1 MSKYFLIPALLL
13 FFPMFSNG
21 QSTFGLSLNGFA
33 PVGELKKDS
42 PGIWGGGFSSDIAFQ
57 INGSP
62 IHLGGMLGVTRYGSE
77 VRDGWHGEDLG
88 DVRIRRNNEMAY
100 MLGLIRVK
108 PPVSGNF
115 QPYADF
121 FGGFSYIATSAHFRD
136 GPLKEE
142 WDSVTDIDDFAMNY
156 GFGGGLEIFI
166 NEFLSLDFNVKS
178 IKSSSVEYLTPQ
190 SVSYNKTD
198 EVYDLT
204 VKKSRFD
211 HLNFGFGIKL
221 LMSEW

>member
-13 FFPMFSNG
+13 FFPVFSKC

-33 PVGELKKDS
+33 PMGDLKKDS
-42 PGIWGGGFSSDIAFQ
+42 PEIWGGGFSSDIAFQ

-77 VRDGWHGEDLG
+77 VRDGWHGDDLG

-100 MLGLIRVK
+100 MLGLIRIK
-108 PPVSGNF
+108 PPVSEGF

-121 FGGFSYIATSAHFRD
+121 FGGFSYIATTAHFRD
-136 GPLKEE
+136 GPLQEQ
-142 WDSVTDIDDFAMNY
+142 WDVVRDIDDFAMNY
-156 GFGGGLEIFI
+156 GLGGGLEVFI
-166 NEFLSLDFNVKS
+166 NDFLSLDFNIKA
-178 IKSSSVEYLTPQ
+178 IKSSTAEYLTPQ

-211 HLNFGFGIKL
+211 HLNFGLGIKL
-221 LMSEW
+221 LISEW